1 MKKYLTL
8 AGCIMLLQSFGQRA
22 SDNWDLRHCIEHAI
36 QFNISIQQADVQ
48 ARIAA
53 LQAKQ
58 AKYNI
63 YPSLNGNAGTGVRFG
78 RSIDPTTNTFST
90 QQFLYQNFGVNAGFQ
105 LYNQGRLKYAR
116 QAAEFNAQAAL
127 ADVERAKND
136 IAFNVATYYLQVL
149 SAKEQIKIAQ
159 IQIALTQNQVD
170 ITKKRVDAGALPEL
184 NNAEMEAQLALDSSN
199 YYTADG
205 NYQQSLLA
213 LRALLNLDA
222 DALFGIETPSVDK
235 IPLEPLADLQ
245 PEMVYQ
251 SALEMQ
257 PLQKVN
263 QLRIKAAQKDVLAN
277 KALMYPTITL
287 GGNLSTNFSNSFK
300 KVTGATFLGYTP
312 ITGAEDII
320 NVSNV
325 TYYVQSPVYKI
336 SQGSRSFGGL
346 WEGWANQ
353 LSNNFGQN
361 IGLNISIPIFN
372 GFQAKTTYRQSQLNL
387 KMYELTKQQGDQTL
401 RQNVYTAYANAL
413 TALQKF
419 NAGAKTVESAQKA
432 YDYATKRYEVGMLSS
447 LDLLTNQNNLLRAK
461 LQQLTN
467 QYDYVFKMKLLE
479 FYRGKGLKL

>member
-1 MKKYLTL
+1 
-8 AGCIMLLQSFGQRA
+8 
-22 SDNWDLRHCIEHAI
+22 
-36 QFNISIQQADVQ
+36 
-48 ARIAA
+48 
-53 LQAKQ
+53 
-58 AKYNI
+58 
-63 YPSLNGNAGTGVRFG
+63 
-78 RSIDPTTNTFST
+78 
-90 QQFLYQNFGVNAGFQ
+90 
-105 LYNQGRLKYAR
+105 
-116 QAAEFNAQAAL
+116 
-127 ADVERAKND
+127 
-136 IAFNVATYYLQVL
+136 
-149 SAKEQIKIAQ
+149 
-159 IQIALTQNQVD
+159 
-170 ITKKRVDAGALPEL
+170 
-184 NNAEMEAQLALDSSN
+184 
-199 YYTADG
+199 
-205 NYQQSLLA
+205 
-213 LRALLNLDA
+213 
-222 DALFGIETPSVDK
+222 
-235 IPLEPLADLQ
+235 
-245 PEMVYQ
+245 
-251 SALEMQ
+251 
-257 PLQKVN
+257 VN

-336 SQGSRSFGGL
+336 NQGSRSFGGL

-372 GFQAKTTYRQSQLNL
+372 GFQAKTSYRQSQLNL
-387 KMYELTKQQGDQTL
+387 KMYELTRQQGDQTL

-432 YDYATKRYEVGMLSS
+432 YDYASKRYEVGMLSS